1 MKHLKRVCSLSMMI
15 PTLLVL
21 VLGSTASGSDPDR
34 KLLVVT
40 TLTDYAWAAEEIGGG
55 RLEVHAIA
63 AGNQDAHFVR
73 PRPSYSAL
81 MRKADL
87 FVTTGLDLELWVPAL
102 LDTAGNR
109 QILEGSPGFV
119 AAWSGVPLKD
129 VPASLSRTEGDV
141 HAYGNPHLHP
151 SPLNMIEISRNILA
165 GLLRVDPTWAEE
177 YRTNTA
183 DLVDSLYRRTYGD
196 ELVDLLGG
204 ETLANLSRNGKLW
217 DFLEKREFP
226 RGSGRTLIDRLGGWL
241 GKAAPLRGRKI
252 ITYHKN
258 WIYFTDLLDLK
269 VRGFIEP
276 KPGIPPTPR
285 HVERILRLIKDEDIQ
300 VILCASYFDPGKPEA
315 IARKSG
321 ARAVIVPL
329 STGGGME
336 TSTYDLLIDHWIDSL
351 LAGFEEKATGS

>member
-1 MKHLKRVCSLSMMI
+1 MLMLI
-15 PTLLVL
+15 PVLLVP
-21 VLGSTASGSDPDR
+21 VSGSAASDREPDH
-34 KLLVVT
+34 KLVVVT
-40 TLTDYAWAAEEIGGG
+40 SLPDYAWAAEAIGGG

-63 AGNQDAHFVR
+63 AGNQDVHFVR
-73 PRPSYSAL
+73 PRPSYSAM

-87 FVTTGLDLELWVPAL
+87 FVTTGLDLELWVPTL

-109 QILEGSPGFV
+109 RILEGSPGFV
-119 AAWSGVPLKD
+119 AAWTGVPLKEI
-129 VPASLSRTEGDV
+129 PSSFSRTAGDV
-141 HAYGNPHLHP
+141 HIYGNPHLHT

-165 GLLRVDPTWAEE
+165 GLKRIDPARSEAYE
-177 YRTNTA
+177 KNTA
-183 DLVDSLYRRTYGD
+183 ALADSLYRRTFGD
-196 ELVDLLGG
+196 ELVELLGG
-204 ETLANLSRNGKLW
+204 ETLGNLSRNGKLW
-217 DFLEKREFP
+217 DFLEEKEFP
-226 RGSGRTLIDRLGGWL
+226 RGSGRYLVDRLGGWL

-321 ARAVIVPL
+321 ARAMIVPL
-329 STGGGME
+329 STGGSKE
-336 TSTYDLLIDHWIDSL
+336 TSTYDQLIDYWIDSL
-351 LAGFEEKATGS
+351 LKGFEEKATGS